1 MKFEVLLKE
10 KRKRVRW
17 VNSQQD
23 PLLILDL
30 FIGFRLKPLASFTL
44 KKIKKRDNQEVSH
57 TYMHNHPKLDL
68 EIKSKRDYQL
78 EKTKWPTSDHPR
90 SDQYTSGAGQS
101 ILSLRVFLAP
111 CRNLPPFREVRTYA
125 PHPPPFSLPQLFLVI
140 YSLSTVPVL

>member
-10 KRKRVRW
+10 KRKRW

-68 EIKSKRDYQL
+68 EIKSERDYQL

-101 ILSLRVFLAP
+101 ALSICVFLAP
-111 CRNLPPFREVRTYA
+111 RAEPSLRFGRVRTCA
-125 PHPPPFSLPQLFLVI
+125 VLPPPFSLPQLFIVI